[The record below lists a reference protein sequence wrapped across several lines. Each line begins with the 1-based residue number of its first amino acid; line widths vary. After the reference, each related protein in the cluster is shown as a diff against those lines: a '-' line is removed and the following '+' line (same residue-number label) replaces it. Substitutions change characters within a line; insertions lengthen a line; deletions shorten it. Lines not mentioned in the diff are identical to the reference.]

1 MVNLIEI
8 LREEHRNMAR
18 LLAALERQIDVFSE
32 NHTPDHDVIRGV
44 AEYFLDYP
52 DRCHH
57 PKEDA
62 IFARLCET
70 HPANVAAIG
79 DLASEHR
86 IVRAR
91 AQKFRDTVAALLNET
106 DIARSVV
113 VDAAREFISAERT
126 HMRMEERGFFP
137 LADLLLTSV
146 DWVEIER
153 EMTKGSDPVFGG
165 KVESGFKK
173 LSERL
178 LAWEREGVPAENDH
192 DERNGGADDK
202 PPYHVLFPPS

>member
-1 MVNLIEI
+1 MADLIEV

-18 LLAALERQIDVFSE
+18 LLAALERQVEAFAE
-32 NHTPDHDVIRGV
+32 NHAPDYDVIRGV

-62 IFARLCET
+62 VFARLCET
-70 HPANVAAIG
+70 HLTNVAAIG

-86 IVRAR
+86 RVHARAR
-91 AQKFRDTVAALLNET
+91 QFHDTVAALLNEA

-113 VDAAREFISAERT
+113 VDAARQFISAERR
-126 HMRMEERGFFP
+126 HMRMEEQVFFP
-137 LADLLLTSV
+137 LADVLLTSA
-146 DWVEIER
+146 DWLEIER
-153 EMTKGSDPVFGG
+153 EMTKRSDPVFGG
-165 KVESGFKK
+165 KVEAGFRK

-178 LAWEREGVPAENDH
+178 LAWEREGVSE
-192 DERNGGADDK
+192 
-202 PPYHVLFPPS
+202 

>member
-1 MVNLIEI
+1 MARSVPLSAQRRQMGLVMADLVEI

-18 LLAALERQIDVFSE
+18 LLAALERQVEMFAGA
-32 NHTPDHDVIRGV
+32 HAPDYDVIRGV
-44 AEYFLDYP
+44 AEYFIDYP

-70 HPANVAAIG
+70 HPANAAAVG

-91 AQKFRDTVAALLNET
+91 ARQFHNTVAALLNET

-113 VDAAREFISAERT
+113 VDAASEFVSAERR
-126 HMRMEERGFFP
+126 HMRTEEQGFFP
-137 LADLLLTSV
+137 LADLLLTSA
-146 DWVEIER
+146 DWLKIEC
-153 EMTKGSDPVFGG
+153 ELIKGSDPVFGG
-165 KVESGFKK
+165 KVEAGFSK

-178 LAWEREGVPAENDH
+178 LAWGREGVSE
-192 DERNGGADDK
+192 
-202 PPYHVLFPPS
+202 